1 MKTRVSLGLIV
12 SLSTALA
19 LWAGNFWEEKP
30 YQEWDRLEVQTII
43 TRSPWTGTVEAGG
56 LQTRDWGGLSRPES
70 GGGSVTAGA
79 EGRASAPPPPPS
91 QEGYRAGVP
100 GADQGEGDRAYKP
113 GARTY
118 FVIWSSA
125 QTVRRA
131 LGRNQVL
138 MGMASPEQVEQAL
151 QQPMET
157 YQVTI
162 IGADMSAFEQ
172 LRPDDLQGRTYL
184 KAKKT
189 KQELQPV
196 EVNINRGGTAERVV
210 SVTFSFPRQLP
221 SGEAVIGPDEK
232 KVEFVCDIKEPKVKI
247 KTAFEPKRMT
257 VNGEADL

>member
-1 MKTRVSLGLIV
+1 MKTRVSLALIV
-12 SLSTALA
+12 SLSAALA

-70 GGGSVTAGA
+70 QGGITPGA
-79 EGRASAPPPPPS
+79 EGRPAPGGSPA
-91 QEGYRAGVP
+91 EGGPRTGTP
-100 GADQGEGDRAYKP
+100 GDDQGEGGREYKP

-131 LGRNQVL
+131 MGRNQVL

-162 IGADMSAFEQ
+162 IGTDMSAFEQ

-196 EVNINRGGTAERVV
+196 EVSINRGGAAERVV
-210 SVTFSFPRQLP
+210 SVTFSFARQLP
-221 SGEAVIGPDEK
+221 SGESVIGPDEK

-247 KTAFEPKRMT
+247 KTNFEPRRMT
-257 VNGEADL
+257 VNGETDL

>member
-12 SLSTALA
+12 SLSAALA

-30 YQEWDRLEVQTII
+30 YQEWDKFEVQTII
-43 TRSPWTGTVEAGG
+43 TRSPWTGMVETGG
-56 LQTRDWGGLSRPES
+56 VQTRDWGGLSRPES
-70 GGGSVTAGA
+70 SGGITPGA
-79 EGRASAPPPPPS
+79 EGRPAAS
-91 QEGYRAGVP
+91 GGTP
-100 GADQGEGDRAYKP
+100 GQTDQRLGTPGDDQGEGGHGYRP

-131 LGRNQVL
+131 MGRNQVL
-138 MGMASPEQVEQAL
+138 MRMASPEQVEQAL

-162 IGADMSAFEQ
+162 IGTDMSAFEE

-184 KAKKT
+184 KAKKS
-189 KQELQPV
+189 KQELQPL

-210 SVTFSFPRQLP
+210 SVTFSFARQLP
-221 SGEAVIGPDEK
+221 SGEPVIQSGEK

-247 KTAFEPKRMT
+247 KTTFEPKRMT
-257 VNGEADL
+257 LNGEADL